1 MVPGCIGVVPG
12 NLGLITGY
20 QVGGPE
26 YLARVPGYLSLSLVT
41 YVDVVPG
48 YLEMDWSLVIQVWSL
63 VA

>member
-1 MVPGCIGVVPG
+1 MVPWFPWFLEFVPGFPGVVPG

-41 YVDVVPG
+41 
-48 YLEMDWSLVIQVWSL
+48 
-63 VA
+63 